1 MPSNKVLAS
10 GACGVALF
18 CTLLCMLLSAAGLW
32 AETRSVVIFVMF
44 FLAVGFLFAHLDKRE
59 ADAAFR
65 AKLAATGSRAMMG
78 EAIAALN
85 RLEQDETPENRL
97 DFQRKA
103 AQALMSLGEVRVT
116 RRDLAIV
123 ATAKAI
129 EAQHALREACEADA
143 SQDLS
148 TLQSR
153 ADRMARVAV
162 YEIGRM
168 LSGDS
173 DNR

>member
-1 MPSNKVLAS
+1 M
-10 GACGVALF
+10 
-18 CTLLCMLLSAAGLW
+18 
-32 AETRSVVIFVMF
+32 R
-44 FLAVGFLFAHLDKRE
+44 
-59 ADAAFR
+59 
-65 AKLAATGSRAMMG
+65 G

-143 SQDLS
+143 AQDLGA
-148 TLQSR
+148 LQSR